1 MSLLKVNN
9 PRSLLLKAENS
20 DSLNKVVTIRNS
32 NKIENKKV
40 VIVKPDPPNPKP
52 PDTKV
57 TNSTISKNKE
67 DGISNDKI
75 EPFDDDL
82 QMPSEL
88 FDCSFAQDKDEVK
101 EIPGEYY
108 FESDH
113 EALRGNPDYS
123 KLLKT
128 YAVLQAKKIQVRFLS
143 IHPSERIT

>member
-1 MSLLKVNN
+1 M
-9 PRSLLLKAENS
+9 
-20 DSLNKVVTIRNS
+20 
-32 NKIENKKV
+32 
-40 VIVKPDPPNPKP
+40 P

-57 TNSTISKNKE
+57 QDTKVTNTIIIKNKE

-88 FDCSFAQDKDEVK
+88 FDCSFAQDKDEIK
-101 EIPGEYY
+101 EIPGEFY

-123 KLLKT
+123 KLLKA
-128 YAVLQAKKIQVRFLS
+128 YAVLQAKKIQAVKDVESLLGAKEIALKFPQKFLQKFNDQ
-143 IHPSERIT
+143 